1 MSKIRANN
9 LVAIWVAQMRN
20 TDDVY
25 LCIGTGNVETWLN
38 SKYIGKLE
46 LRKFADG
53 VVGKKE
59 ESRKTSRK

>member
-9 LVAIWVAQMRN
+9 LEAIRVAQTRN
-20 TDDVY
+20 TDDGY
-25 LCIGTGNVETWLN
+25 LCISTGNVETWLN
-38 SKYIGKLE
+38 FKYIGKLE
-46 LRKFADG
+46 LRKFSDE